1 MERNTLLI
9 VDDFEFNRAV
19 LCDAFSER
27 NIIQAENGFKAIE
40 EFEKHKEEICAVLT
54 DLVMPVLDGFGLLDY
69 MQKNGYLKEVPV
81 FVFTAD
87 SSQKSLNRAYELE
100 AEDIINKPFN
110 IKFVKKRIDN
120 IIELYRLR
128 KQIGE

>member
-19 LCDAFSER
+19 LCDAFAER

-69 MQKNGYLKEVPV
+69 MRKNGYLKEVPV
-81 FVFTAD
+81 FVFSAD
-87 SSQKSLNRAYELE
+87 SSQKSLNKAYELE
-100 AEDIINKPFN
+100 AEDVINKPFN
-110 IKFVKKRIDN
+110 VKFVKKRIDN

-128 KQIGE
+128 KQLGE